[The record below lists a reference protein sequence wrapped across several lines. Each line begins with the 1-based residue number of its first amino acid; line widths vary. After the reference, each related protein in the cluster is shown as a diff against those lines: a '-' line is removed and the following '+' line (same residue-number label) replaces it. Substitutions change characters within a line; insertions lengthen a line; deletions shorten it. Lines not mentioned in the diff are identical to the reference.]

1 MRGEKEMFDL
11 ILNFAKSSDL
21 IKAVILNGSRANPNA
36 EKDDFMD
43 YDIVFVV
50 DKVLPFIEDKSFTNY
65 FGDIL
70 IMQEPDNPDLFTPE
84 ISNKDK
90 YTYLMQFTDGS
101 RIDLT
106 FANLD
111 FAKKI
116 CLEDSQ
122 TVILMDKSKS
132 LPKIPPPSD
141 SVYVTKKSTKNEF
154 LACSNEFW
162 WLSTYIA
169 KGLWRKQIIYALEM
183 FTQNVHPEFM
193 KMIRWYIGLKN
204 NFSVNSGNYGKYFEK
219 FLPNKM
225 YRQFLK
231 TYPGSDG
238 KDIYSSLKIMCRLFD
253 NAAKEISD
261 NLDFG
266 YSLKESEKVM
276 RYIFKS

>member
-11 ILNFAKSSDL
+11 ILNFAKNNDL

-50 DKVLPFIEDKSFTNY
+50 DKVLPFIENKSFIKH

-122 TVILMDKSKS
+122 TVILMDKGKF
-132 LPKIPPPSD
+132 LPKILPPSD
-141 SVYVTKKSTKNEF
+141 GEYVIKKPTKNEF

-169 KGLWRKQIIYALEM
+169 KGLWRKQTIYALEM
-183 FTQNVHPEFM
+183 FTQNVHPELM

-225 YRQFLK
+225 YLQLLK
-231 TYPGSDG
+231 TYPGSDE
-238 KDIYSSLKIMCRLFD
+238 KNIYSSLKIMCRLFD
-253 NAAKEISD
+253 STAKEISD

-266 YSLKESEKVM
+266 YSLKESENVM
-276 RYIFKS
+276 KYIFKS

>member
-1 MRGEKEMFDL
+1 
-11 ILNFAKSSDL
+11 
-21 IKAVILNGSRANPNA
+21 
-36 EKDDFMD
+36 
-43 YDIVFVV
+43 
-50 DKVLPFIEDKSFTNY
+50 
-65 FGDIL
+65 
-70 IMQEPDNPDLFTPE
+70 
-84 ISNKDK
+84 
-90 YTYLMQFTDGS
+90 
-101 RIDLT
+101 
-106 FANLD
+106 
-111 FAKKI
+111 
-116 CLEDSQ
+116 
-122 TVILMDKSKS
+122 
-132 LPKIPPPSD
+132 
-141 SVYVTKKSTKNEF
+141 
-154 LACSNEFW
+154 
-162 WLSTYIA
+162 
-169 KGLWRKQIIYALEM
+169 M